1 MSLLDALLVFRSTLL
16 VLCRLVAGRTV
27 WGKPLSPDPTVI
39 PLLSDLVRWPRYLV
53 AFKRTLSRTKTMW
66 LFSLWTDTICR
77 ASSVIVA
84 LPTSWSVGQPT
95 CSHCFILGSDSTL
108 PFPSGSLPHLLPI
121 YLSAGG
127 DGLKHHHL
135 FFFFFQSENSHRGRA
150 EAKTQELRRQATPWA
165 QSLDTFQNGGHWS
178 EGLRCQS
185 SDRLQVARDRA
196 QCLLNVFLWLSSG
209 RRWEPP
215 HPAPPWRN

>member
-53 AFKRTLSRTKTMW
+53 AFKRTHSRTKTMW

-135 FFFFFQSENSHRGRA
+135 FFFFFSVRELPPWTCRG
-150 EAKTQELRRQATPWA
+150 K
-165 QSLDTFQNGGHWS
+165 DT
-178 EGLRCQS
+178 
-185 SDRLQVARDRA
+185 RA
-196 QCLLNVFLWLSSG
+196 QTPGDSLGPELGHIPEWGALEWGTQVSV
-209 RRWEPP
+209 
-215 HPAPPWRN
+215 

>member
-135 FFFFFQSENSHRGRA
+135 FFFFFFSQR
-150 EAKTQELRRQATPWA
+150 TPTVDVQRQR
-165 QSLDTFQNGGHWS
+165 HK
-178 EGLRCQS
+178 S
-185 SDRLQVARDRA
+185 SDARRLPGPRAWTHSRMGGTGVRDSGVSLVTGYR
-196 QCLLNVFLWLSSG
+196 WPETELSVC
-209 RRWEPP
+209 
-215 HPAPPWRN
+215 